1 MKTVEDFIAPVQK
14 QLEDVE
20 PAEIISEI
28 DRGDYDAD

>member
-20 PAEIISEI
+20 PAEIIGEI
-28 DRGDYDAD
+28 DRGDDDAD